1 MFRGDRAK
9 SRLSDL
15 SAHYALWLNE
25 QGITAFVPEYR
36 LRKDGYGHPG
46 MMQDVRSA
54 IRNRPNLDILFY
66 PMIATGPDTHEGSR
80 HYLLGLIELLSNEK
94 QVRSDTPPTFV
105 FHSSADTAVSLE
117 RKLDN
122 NATAAG
128 ANGCDIH

>member
-1 MFRGDRAK
+1 MKA
-9 SRLSDL
+9 
-15 SAHYALWLNE
+15 
-25 QGITAFVPEYR
+25 QGIIFLAC
-36 LRKDGYGHPG
+36 
-46 MMQDVRSA
+46 
-54 IRNRPNLDILFY
+54 
-66 PMIATGPDTHEGSR
+66 
-80 HYLLGLIELLSNEK
+80 IELLSNEK

>member
-1 MFRGDRAK
+1 M
-9 SRLSDL
+9 
-15 SAHYALWLNE
+15 NE

-105 FHSSADTAVSLE
+105 FHSSAGTAVKLD
-117 RKLDN
+117 RKPDN